1 MSRITFNQWA
11 KKLVRGEKRTK
22 KSSKRSRN
30 PAFERLGER
39 IVLSVTAS
47 FAPTTG
53 VLSVFG
59 DQLENTI
66 VVSRDTAGHVLVNGG
81 AISVTGGEPT
91 VANTRLIQVFGE
103 GGNDHIS
110 LDEAFGTLPAAN
122 LYGGSGND
130 VLTGGSGNDMLFGN
144 AGNDSLLGKG
154 GNDQL
159 FGGTGEDTLTG
170 GAGNDSAFGEAGNDR
185 MIWN

>member
-22 KSSKRSRN
+22 KSSKRSRT
-30 PAFERLGER
+30 PTFERLGER

-59 DQLENTI
+59 DQLDNTI
-66 VVSRDTAGHVLVNGG
+66 VVSRDMAGHILVNGG
-81 AISVTGGEPT
+81 AISVAGGTPT
-91 VANTRLIQVFGE
+91 VANTRLVQVSGQA
-103 GGNDHIS
+103 GSDHIS
-110 LDEAFGTLPAAN
+110 LDEVFGALPAAN
-122 LYGGSGND
+122 LFGGSGND
-130 VLTGGSGNDMLFGN
+130 FLTGGSGNNMLFGD
-144 AGNDSLLGKG
+144 AGSDTLLGKG

-159 FGGTGEDTLTG
+159 YG
-170 GAGNDSAFGEAGNDR
+170 GAGDDT
-185 MIWN
+185 